1 MSKKLYYQK
10 MTKTIKLIPISLLL
24 ILCAASCRENAI
36 EIDSLEKELFLR
48 EEAEGIYKDGKALFL
63 FNQGRHQKAL
73 NSMRHQYRI
82 QTDEQDTCLNV
93 MMEAIPETAG
103 EHITTSI
110 DFRSPGEL
118 ISNMSHLEC
127 SRISDNRI
135 WLWNSG
141 NLTGIILNRSGL

>member
-1 MSKKLYYQK
+1 

-63 FNQGRHQKAL
+63 FNKGRHKKAV

>member
-1 MSKKLYYQK
+1 MKTTKLVF
-10 MTKTIKLIPISLLL
+10 ISSLMI
-24 ILCAASCRENAI
+24 ILCATSCGEKAI

-63 FNQGRHQKAL
+63 FNQERHQKAV
-73 NSMRHQYRI
+73 NSNRIQCRI

-93 MMEAIPETAG
+93 TMATVPETAG
-103 EHITTSI
+103 AHITTSI

-118 ISNMSHLEC
+118 RSNMSHLEC
-127 SRISDNRI
+127 SRISADKI

-141 NLTGIILNRSGL
+141 NLTGIIVNKSGL

>member
-1 MSKKLYYQK
+1 MSKKQFYLK
-10 MTKTIKLIPISLLL
+10 MMKISRLISASI
-24 ILCAASCRENAI
+24 IVFCIASCREKAI

-48 EEAEGIYKDGKALFL
+48 EDAEGIYKDGKALFL
-63 FNQGRHQKAL
+63 FNQDRHQKAL

-93 MMEAIPETAG
+93 MVEALPETAG
-103 EHITTSI
+103 TYITTSI
-110 DFRSPGEL
+110 DFRSPGEP

-127 SRISDNRI
+127 SRVNQDKV

-141 NLTGIILNRSGL
+141 SLTGLILDTSML